1 MEREMQQ
8 CNDDTDEKFG
18 KLLDEYKRGSESII
32 ALKDKYQNMSSLL
45 IVEEDQ
51 IKNKNLEISELQ
63 NELHELK
70 TKAEDKEE
78 RVKSTTQ
85 EVNEFIFQLEKYSA
99 SQNPELTATIDRYKM
114 EKVNYE
120 LNDKRD
126 IKTKNLLSGNLPQ
139 AIWEV
144 ANEFSVVTESNYD
157 RNASSCVT
165 GIDDINFGAN
175 NSNSRPT
182 SQVMGNLRNT
192 EPIGEQSREEDQSFC
207 LSDRD

>member
-1 MEREMQQ
+1 MEREMLQ

-32 ALKDKYQNMSSLL
+32 ALKDKFQNMSSLL

-51 IKNKNLEISELQ
+51 IKNKNMEIADLQSEL
-63 NELHELK
+63 HDLK
-70 TKAEDKEE
+70 TKAEAKEE
-78 RVKSTTQ
+78 QVKSTTQ

-120 LNDKRD
+120 LNDKRN
-126 IKTKNLLSGNLPQ
+126 IKTKNLQECMLPK

-165 GIDDINFGAN
+165 GMDDINFGAN
-175 NSNSRPT
+175 NSRPT
-182 SQVMGNLRNT
+182 SQVQANLRNT
-192 EPIGEQSREEDQSFC
+192 EPIGEQSREEDPDC
-207 LSDRD
+207 LSDL